1 MLMQNLVFICLLM
14 SLRDFHCQKKCSVIE
29 ARRKE
34 YSKKEGIQSEIA
46 NADEDRESHMN
57 CINKVIDNFYK
68 YHFIQ
73 KSKLQGGAKK
83 SGLQRTGKRMAGV
96 DVWESIVCSFQN
108 FSCLEK
114 ADVNGS

>member
-1 MLMQNLVFICLLM
+1 M
-14 SLRDFHCQKKCSVIE
+14 SKKKCSVIE

-46 NADEDRESHMN
+46 NADEDWESHMN

-73 KSKLQGGAKK
+73 KSKLKSGAKNPDY
-83 SGLQRTGKRMAGV
+83 SGLGKEWLGLMCRKV
-96 DVWESIVCSFQN
+96 
-108 FSCLEK
+108 
-114 ADVNGS
+114 